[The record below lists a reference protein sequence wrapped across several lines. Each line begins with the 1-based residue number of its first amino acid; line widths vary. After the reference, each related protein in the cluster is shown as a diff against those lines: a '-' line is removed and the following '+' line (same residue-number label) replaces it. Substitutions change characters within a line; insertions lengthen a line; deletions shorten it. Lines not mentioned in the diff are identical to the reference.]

1 MGDIAPADP
10 LALSGEGQLLGGA
23 RCQREIATPEAAVV
37 LLEGEDGV
45 DTAPVDVNPVLTLV
59 LIRSIV
65 DIVVDVLV
73 EDAGLDGQPILAVV
87 EREDRLVA
95 VLATEG
101 AVPEAP
107 GAAVVQAIA
116 VQLIDVGSTP
126 SQPEAGTGSE
136 AFAEAVVRPEAP
148 RRIGVGILLA
158 LA

>member
-1 MGDIAPADP
+1 MGDIAPTDP
-10 LALSGEGQLLGGA
+10 LALSGEAQLLSGA
-23 RCQREIATPEAAVV
+23 RCQREVATPEAAVV

-59 LIRSIV
+59 LIRSVV

-101 AVPEAP
+101 AVAEAP
-107 GAAVVQAIA
+107 
-116 VQLIDVGSTP
+116 
-126 SQPEAGTGSE
+126 
-136 AFAEAVVRPEAP
+136 
-148 RRIGVGILLA
+148 
-158 LA
+158 